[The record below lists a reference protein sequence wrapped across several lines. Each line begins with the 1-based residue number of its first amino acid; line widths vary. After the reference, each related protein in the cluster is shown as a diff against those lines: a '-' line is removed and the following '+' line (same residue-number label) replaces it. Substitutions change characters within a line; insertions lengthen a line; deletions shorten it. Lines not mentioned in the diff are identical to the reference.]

1 MVGWAVFS
9 TITSAIYIN
18 SRVLSIVVEETEIGV
33 GENMFVVVEETEFGV
48 GEIVSTLRL
57 PYANAFPKKLK
68 KLTLQNTFVPWED
81 IRTVS
86 KLPKLEVLKL
96 KIYNCRG
103 TVWETIEDGF
113 PQLKFLLLNGTDLA
127 LWKTN
132 SDYFPCL
139 ECLVLGNCDSLHS
152 RFCRYNHT
160 LQLIELN
167 MCKLSIVD
175 STRSWRQRLRRSCQ
189 KSNIPGEFQYFP
201 DVTNNLLER
210 KDITCNTCYNILIVI

>member
-1 MVGWAVFS
+1 MCV
-9 TITSAIYIN
+9 I
-18 SRVLSIVVEETEIGV
+18 
-33 GENMFVVVEETEFGV
+33 VEETEFGV

-57 PYANAFPKKLK
+57 PYANAFPKILK

-96 KIYNCRG
+96 KIYSCRG

-132 SDYFPCL
+132 SDHFPCL

-152 RFCRYNHT
+152 IPQDFADVTT

-189 KSNIPGEFQYFP
+189 KSNIPGGERGRQGGRIMWNFLGLR
-201 DVTNNLLER
+201 LLEFLGSKKLGGGR
-210 KDITCNTCYNILIVI
+210 GHFDGIFTSSPYLDLQD